1 MSRRTGKTTAR
12 PRPMYP
18 ALKMPPRVAP
28 APAADAAEPDDR
40 LTTLVQRASQHI
52 LAVTYWFEPAPQPQ
66 PYPVTIRFTGRRVDV
81 EGKLERRDQFVQDE
95 TIAQVV
101 PGSGPISVTARVRDI
116 HPGAWEV
123 NAAEVAPPHRGRAA
137 RPRESVLPIGAPRG
151 LLTRIWRRW
160 ATVADGH
167 QPVKTSLE
175 PWARVPGALG
185 SIWGGWV
192 TLGMIVAVVAQV
204 LLFAHFQRAV
214 GPVLIST
221 LGAIAVGIAGAKV
234 WYIVKHRNEEL
245 ALHRYNGWCIQG
257 FITGATL
264 TALLLLTAL
273 HAPVG
278 AALDLTTPGLMF
290 GLAVGRIGCF
300 FAGCCGGPPTAAIWG
315 IWSSDQRV
323 GARRV
328 PTQLMESSVALIF
341 GLVTLAALLA
351 RGPDSGAYF
360 AAAVAGYTLV
370 REGIL
375 RLRVEQVKIR
385 LPVPVTP
392 IVSALVVVVSL
403 VLLAR

>member
-28 APAADAAEPDDR
+28 APAASTAEPDDR
-40 LTTLVQRASQHI
+40 LTSLVQPAWQHV
-52 LAVTYWFEPAPQPQ
+52 LAVTYWFDPAPHPQ

-123 NAAEVAPPHRGRAA
+123 NAVVVTPPHRGRAA

-175 PWARVPGALG
+175 PWARVPGALVLRAPG
-185 SIWGGWV
+185 V
-192 TLGMIVAVVAQV
+192 VLG
-204 LLFAHFQRAV
+204 R
-214 GPVLIST
+214 
-221 LGAIAVGIAGAKV
+221 
-234 WYIVKHRNEEL
+234 
-245 ALHRYNGWCIQG
+245 
-257 FITGATL
+257 
-264 TALLLLTAL
+264 
-273 HAPVG
+273 
-278 AALDLTTPGLMF
+278 
-290 GLAVGRIGCF
+290 AVGRIGCF
-300 FAGCCGGPPTAAIWG
+300 FAGCCGGPPPAAVGG
-315 IWSSDQRV
+315 IWPSDQRV

-328 PTQLMESSVALIF
+328 PTQLMESTVALIF

-392 IVSALVVVVSL
+392 IVSALVVIVSL